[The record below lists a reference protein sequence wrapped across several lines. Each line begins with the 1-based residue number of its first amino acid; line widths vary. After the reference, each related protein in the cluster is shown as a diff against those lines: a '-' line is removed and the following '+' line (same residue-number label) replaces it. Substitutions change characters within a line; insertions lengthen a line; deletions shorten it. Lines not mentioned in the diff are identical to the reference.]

1 MLGSNMTTA
10 CLPPATYLTCRHFLH
25 LVSLQASVPS
35 SSSSSSVHASLSLAR
50 VSEDDGSGGCTPVEA
65 GLRQVQMVPGL
76 SDVWTQLFALI
87 MGTSDTLGTFCLT
100 FACCLL

>member
-1 MLGSNMTTA
+1 M
-10 CLPPATYLTCRHFLH
+10 
-25 LVSLQASVPS
+25 
-35 SSSSSSVHASLSLAR
+35 
-50 VSEDDGSGGCTPVEA
+50 EA